1 MGSWLSGDNV
11 DKALATSISLPGRY
25 RMVSFSVDCK
35 ASAAQVG
42 VERLAAVDNSKEFSF
57 DVCAPCLHIR

>member
-1 MGSWLSGDNV
+1 
-11 DKALATSISLPGRY
+11 
-25 RMVSFSVDCK
+25 MVSFSVDCK

-57 DVCAPCLHIR
+57 DVCAPCLGLSTSKWFLYLDESISK